1 MLYNN
6 AKLISYPFFLC
17 VEQRP
22 RLWVRD
28 QERVGRR
35 LPSVTV
41 AQKSIFS
48 DIGQLIG
55 GRCPLWAIYPKAQN
69 KKKPTENTKK
79 NRENEEA
86 GAL

>member
-1 MLYNN
+1 V
-6 AKLISYPFFLC
+6 F
-17 VEQRP
+17 ERP
-22 RLWVRD
+22 QLWVRD

-41 AQKSIFS
+41 AQKRVFS

-55 GRCPLWAIYPKAQN
+55 GRCPLWAIYPKKKN
-69 KKKPTENTKK
+69 KKKEKNNNKTERKQET
-79 NRENEEA
+79 NEEA

>member
-1 MLYNN
+1 MLYN
-6 AKLISYPFFLC
+6 KHLLVDPFFLC

-79 NRENEEA
+79 RRENEEA